1 MLTDEGGRMTTSQPS
16 PSAAQT
22 GGPLAD
28 ALVALAQSPDDVS
41 GIDAQLARIAQLATD
56 RVVGVD
62 YASVTALRGKEYV
75 TVAASSDLAKA
86 VDDAQYADDDGP
98 CLRSLDIE
106 APVTVSEIAT
116 TMTWPGFHQTAA
128 ELGLHASVSIPLAA
142 GSGTIIAVLNLYG
155 RDAAAMA
162 PLIGGVWAVFDPD
175 RPLPDGTGDL
185 PALDAGGEELLAGFA
200 EALSVRSTIQLALG
214 ILMGH
219 TRGTAEDAY
228 VQLRLHAA
236 AAGTSLL
243 AAAATVVQE
252 GFTGSG

>member
-1 MLTDEGGRMTTSQPS
+1 MTTSQPS

-22 GGPLAD
+22 RGSLAD
-28 ALVALAQSPDDVS
+28 ALVRLAQTPDDAS
-41 GIDAQLARIAQLATD
+41 GIDAQLARIARLAAD
-56 RVVGVD
+56 RVAGVD
-62 YASVTALRGKEYV
+62 YASVTALRGKEYI
-75 TVAASSDLAKA
+75 TVAASSDLARA
-86 VDDAQYADDDGP
+86 VDEAQYADDDGP
-98 CLRSLDIE
+98 CLRSLDVG

-116 TMTWPGFHQTAA
+116 TMSWPGFHQTAA

-142 GSGTIIAVLNLYG
+142 GSGAIIAVLNLYG
-155 RDAAAMA
+155 RDGAAMA
-162 PLIGGVWAVFDPD
+162 PLIAGVWAVFDPD

-214 ILMGH
+214 IIMGGTH
-219 TRGTAEDAY
+219 GTAEDAY

-236 AAGTSLL
+236 DTGTSLL
-243 AAAATVVQE
+243 DVATAVVQH